1 LEESSVPSLTPFIDP
16 ARSFDGKESSDLV
29 PFVFEPPA
37 ESDQRADAAGDDR
50 VETILGEHEGAADGK
65 DAGVEPEFL
74 GDVLGDLRFFRDA
87 IAQGDI

>member
-1 LEESSVPSLTPFIDP
+1 MPSLTPFIDP
-16 ARSFDGKESSDLV
+16 ARSFDGKESTDFV
-29 PFVFEPPA
+29 PFVFEPSA

-50 VETILGEHEGAADGK
+50 VETVLGEHEGAADGK

-74 GDVLGDLRFFRDA
+74 DDVLGDLGFFRDA